1 MSPYTVNK
9 SSKEQVLM
17 LDHVCSSWAVEVL
30 PDCSKIPAQAS
41 GDSLLRQCGTGE
53 TGLGWPPLAQQLP
66 TLLQQVMCLCL
77 VSQLW
82 CTASV
87 SHALLCSIVLILGRC
102 LAIKGAGNQYV
113 LCSLFHLFFC
123 FALTETAAA
132 YQCCFHKPQDT
143 SVS

>member
-77 VSQLW
+77 VSQL
-82 CTASV
+82 
-87 SHALLCSIVLILGRC
+87 
-102 LAIKGAGNQYV
+102 
-113 LCSLFHLFFC
+113 
-123 FALTETAAA
+123 
-132 YQCCFHKPQDT
+132 
-143 SVS
+143 